1 METIGRP
8 FYRYERRRP
17 TPRAELRLA
26 PLLPEKPVPG
36 IEADISAGLLA
47 QPRRI
52 PSKYFYD
59 DYGSQLYEQICAT
72 REYYP
77 ARTEADLLERFAD
90 VIVERTQPRTLIEL
104 GSGSSRKTRPLLAA
118 CANQGAWVC
127 YVPID
132 VCGGMIEQAAAHLLA
147 DFGWLTIRGL
157 VGDYSAGLSDLPATR
172 SPRLFLFLGGTIGN
186 LTETETHAFLADLRL
201 AMEPG
206 DWLLLGADRVKP
218 AEILNAAYNDA
229 QGYTAAFNRNILTVL
244 NRELQADFDIAAFA
258 HEACFNAP
266 ASRIEMHL
274 RACRTQRVRLGR
286 LNAKLTLS
294 EGETILTEISRKFTL
309 SDLAATLHRAGFTV
323 AEHFEPAD
331 GAFSLVLARPYPIA

>member
-8 FYRYERRRP
+8 FYRFERRRP
-17 TPRAELRLA
+17 SPRPGLQLA

-36 IEADISAGLLA
+36 IAADVRAHLLA
-47 QPRRI
+47 RPRRI

-59 DYGSQLYEQICAT
+59 EYGSQLYERICAT

-77 ARTEADLLERFAD
+77 ARTEMSLLDSHAGA
-90 VIVERTQPRTLIEL
+90 IIERTQPRTLLEL

-118 CANQGAWVC
+118 CAHQGTYVC

-132 VCGGMIEQAAAHLLA
+132 VCGEMIEQAGAHLLA
-147 DFGWLTIRGL
+147 DFEWLAIRGL
-157 VGDYSAGLSDLPATR
+157 VGDYSAGLSELPATR

-206 DWLLLGADRVKP
+206 DWLLLGADRVK
-218 AEILNAAYNDA
+218 AIDTLHAAYNDA
-229 QGYTAAFNRNILTVL
+229 HGYTAAFNRNILTVL
-244 NRELQADFDIAAFA
+244 NRQLQADFDIDAFA
-258 HEACFNAP
+258 HEARFNAL

-274 RACRTQRVRLGR
+274 RAVRRQRVHLQG
-286 LNAKLTLS
+286 LNTELMLAA
-294 EGETILTEISRKFTL
+294 GERILTEISRKFTVPQ
-309 SDLAATLHRAGFTV
+309 LAATLQRAGFSV
-323 AEHFEPAD
+323 AEHVEPDD
-331 GAFSLVLARPYPIA
+331 GAFSLVLAQAYGAA